1 MKKIVDNVRMT
12 YLPKDRLKI
21 ARKNAGYVTPSEA
34 ARAIPALNQ
43 NTLISHENGNRGI
56 SRQMAELYGQVFNV
70 DPGWILYGESPQ
82 ENPNL
87 NISIPLVPWISAGE
101 LSEQDGIMD
110 FSDYPMTEAVNLPAG
125 EWIALRVDGAS
136 MNKISPPDSII
147 FVNMRDK
154 KLVPNA
160 CYVIADESGQAT
172 YKRYRPND
180 DPPFQPA
187 SYDKTI
193 KAPKLEGAIS
203 IIGRV
208 RRTILDM

>member
-1 MKKIVDNVRMT
+1 MT
-12 YLPKDRLKI
+12 CLPKDRLKI
-21 ARKNAGYVTPSEA
+21 ARKNAGYATPSEA

-56 SRQMAELYGQVFNV
+56 SRQIAELYGQVFNV
-70 DPGWILYGESPQ
+70 DPGWILYGESSQ
-82 ENPNL
+82 ENPSL
-87 NISIPLVPWISAGE
+87 NISIPLISWISAGE

-110 FSDYPMTEAVNLPAG
+110 FSDYPMIEAVNLPAG

-136 MNKISPPDSII
+136 MNKMSPPNSII

-160 CYVIADESGQAT
+160 CYVIADKSGQAT

-180 DPPFQPA
+180 NPPFQPA

-208 RRTILDM
+208 RRTILDL

>member
-1 MKKIVDNVRMT
+1 MT

-21 ARKNAGYVTPSEA
+21 ARKNAGYTTPSEA
-34 ARAIPALNQ
+34 ARTIPALNQ

-56 SRQMAELYGQVFNV
+56 SRQIAELYGQVFNV
-70 DPGWILYGESPQ
+70 DPGWILYGEFPQ

-87 NISIPLVPWISAGE
+87 NISIPLVSWISAGE
-101 LSEQDGIMD
+101 LREQDGIMD
-110 FSDYPMTEAVNLPAG
+110 FSDYSMTEAVNLPAG
-125 EWIALRVDGAS
+125 EWIALRVDSAS

-160 CYVIADESGQAT
+160 CYVIADESGHAT

>member
-1 MKKIVDNVRMT
+1 MQKIVDNVQMT

-21 ARKNAGYVTPSEA
+21 ARKNAGYTTPSEA
-34 ARAIPALNQ
+34 ARTIPALNQ

-56 SRQMAELYGQVFNV
+56 SRQIAELYGQVFNV
-70 DPGWILYGESPQ
+70 DPGWILYGEFPQ

-87 NISIPLVPWISAGE
+87 NISIPLVSWISAGE
-101 LSEQDGIMD
+101 LREQDGIMD
-110 FSDYPMTEAVNLPAG
+110 FSDYSMTEAVNLPAG
-125 EWIALRVDGAS
+125 EWIALRVDSAS

-160 CYVIADESGQAT
+160 CYVIADESGHAT

>member
-1 MKKIVDNVRMT
+1 MI

-21 ARKNAGYVTPSEA
+21 ARKNAGYKTPAEA
-34 ARAIPALNQ
+34 ARAIPSINI
-43 NTLISHENGNRGI
+43 NTLNSNENGNRAI
-56 SRQMAELYGQVFNV
+56 SRQMAVHYGQVFNV
-70 DPGWILYGESPQ
+70 DPGWILYGESDL
-82 ENPNL
+82 ENPSLITNVPL
-87 NISIPLVPWISAGE
+87 ISWISAGE

-110 FSDYPMTEAVNLPAG
+110 FSDYPIAEAVNLPAG
-125 EWIALRVDGAS
+125 KWIALRVDGAS

-147 FVNMRDK
+147 FVNTQDK

-160 CYVIADESGQAT
+160 CYIIADESGQAT

-180 DPPFQPA
+180 TPPFQPA

-208 RRTILDM
+208 RRTVLDM